1 MMNKVDL
8 SLHNIPVLL
17 SANKSDAY
25 RDQIMRVS
33 AALLGFLKKHDLL
46 IGVEPFG
53 ADGAVKEDFVLRMSN
68 VTDDGLELFKK
79 IVPGWSA
86 YIDKGGEIE
95 NISRLEKGLQKI
107 REGKR

>member
-1 MMNKVDL
+1 MMNMVDL
-8 SLHNIPVLL
+8 SLYNIPVLL

-25 RDQIMRVS
+25 RDQIIRVS
-33 AALLGFLKKHDLL
+33 TVLLGFLKEHDLL
-46 IGVEPFG
+46 VKAEPFG
-53 ADGAVKEDFVLRMSN
+53 ADGKVKEDFVLIMSN
-68 VTDDGLELFKK
+68 VTGDGLELFKK
-79 IVPGWSA
+79 VVPGWSA

>member
-1 MMNKVDL
+1 MNKVDL

-25 RDQIMRVS
+25 RDQIIRVS
-33 AALLGFLKKHDLL
+33 TVLLGFLKEHDLL
-46 IGVEPFG
+46 VEADPFG
-53 ADGAVKEDFVLRMSN
+53 ADGKVKEDFVLRMSN
-68 VTDDGLELFKK
+68 VTSDGLELFKK
-79 IVPGWSA
+79 VVPGWSA